1 MSNNNGAFISNL
13 RNNFNL
19 SNKDNNSSFANEK
32 NKDLDEKKLEEE
44 KERNDI
50 RDKLK
55 CFICFGKVVNAMMC
69 PHCKKLAC
77 EQCIKTVLEK
87 TSTCSYCKNL
97 LLIDELVKIPMLND
111 FTFFFINNMEQK
123 NEKDENDV
131 HIMAQLRKEK
141 CKEHPNKNIEYYCM
155 NCNQYLCSESLLF
168 FNKKSVDQHKNHI
181 ILSFDDIEKFNLYKI
196 IKEYSN
202 LRENKAKINNKLNV
216 LNKSLNDMKN
226 LKNSTKDTYGI
237 LKTDLKGKYE
247 NKIYRIKNI
256 LNTLNLKKTS
266 IQNILNKSS
275 NLMLDLN
282 DEEKSKQ
289 FLEELKNLN
298 NIDISKEDIENE
310 ANFKKAFK
318 YEQFESDKIEIKL
331 PYDGKYIDEYKI
343 IDTELNF
350 IPDTKCKLNCQL
362 LMNSLFFSLTLEIN
376 KQFIDE
382 RHLKIKSTF
391 YIETKNMK
399 HGISPESAKTNNEY
413 IFSAECD
420 YNIIKNMIE
429 KEGECFYKFNII
441 IFYYK

>member
-131 HIMAQLRKEK
+131 NIMAQLRKEK

-155 NCNQYLCSESLLF
+155 NCNLYLCSESLLF

-202 LRENKAKINNKLNV
+202 LRENKTKINNKLNV

-226 LKNSTKDTYGI
+226 LKNSTKHTYGI

-350 IPDTKCKLNCQL
+350 ISDIKYKLNCQL

-429 KEGECFYKFNII
+429 KEGECCYKFNII

>member
-1 MSNNNGAFISNL
+1 MSNNNGTFISNL

-19 SNKDNNSSFANEK
+19 ANKDNNSSPINKQNEE
-32 NKDLDEKKLEEE
+32 LDEKKLEEE
-44 KERNDI
+44 KKRNDI

-69 PHCKKLAC
+69 PHCKKIAC
-77 EQCIKTVLEK
+77 EQCFKTVLEK
-87 TSTCSYCKNL
+87 TSICSNCKNI

-111 FTFFFINNMEQK
+111 FTFFFINNLEQK
-123 NEKDENDV
+123 DEQDENDV
-131 HIMAQLRKEK
+131 NIMAHLRKEK
-141 CKEHPNKNIEYYCM
+141 CKEHPNKNIEYYCI

-202 LRENKAKINNKLNV
+202 LKENKNKIKIKLNA
-216 LNKSLNDMKN
+216 LNKSLNDIKN
-226 LKNSTKDTYGI
+226 QKNKTKDNYGI
-237 LKTDLKGKYE
+237 LKSDLKEKYE

-256 LNTLNLKKTS
+256 INKLNNKKTN
-266 IQNILNKSS
+266 IQNLLNKPQ
-275 NLMLDLN
+275 NLMVDLN
-282 DEEKSKQ
+282 NEEKSKQ

-298 NIDISKEDIENE
+298 DIVISKDDIENE

-318 YEQFESDKIEIKL
+318 YEQFESEKIEIKL
-331 PYDGKYIDEYKI
+331 PYNGKYVDEFKI

-350 IPDTKCKLNCQL
+350 MPDTKCKLNCQL

-376 KQFIDE
+376 KEFIDE
-382 RHLKIKSTF
+382 HDLKIKSIF
-391 YIETKNMK
+391 YIETKDMK
-399 HGISPESAKTNNEY
+399 HGISPECAKTNNDY

-420 YNIIKNMIE
+420 FNIIKNMIE
-429 KEGECFYKFNII
+429 KEGGCFFKFNII
-441 IFYYK
+441 KFYYK